1 MAAAGGINLGGMKA
15 SGVTLIEIVIVLAVL
30 GVLLTVAYAFARP
43 STTERAAQAVRSAVL
58 WARANAMWRGVSVAV
73 TQTPDGFVIRAA
85 DDTGL
90 ICSQG
95 PQLVSVTM
103 SEHPGVSVVSGL
115 PRGLVWLADGS
126 GRTCDGGGV
135 ISATVVLSDARRT
148 YNVVVSSLGRVRV
161 EAVP

>member
-1 MAAAGGINLGGMKA
+1 MKGT
-15 SGVTLIEIVIVLAVL
+15 GVTLVEIVVVLAVL

-43 STTERAAQAVRSAVL
+43 SNTERAAQAVRSAVL
-58 WARANAMWRGVSVAV
+58 WARANAIWRGISVSI
-73 TQTPDGFVIRAA
+73 TQSGNGFVISAA
-85 DDTGL
+85 DDTGML
-90 ICSQG
+90 CTHGQ
-95 PQLVSVTM
+95 QLVALPM

-135 ISATVVLSDARRT
+135 ISATVVLSDTRRT